1 MRNGRNA
8 IAALVLAL
16 VLSAPTFAGIMVTDV
31 APPPPPP
38 TPAAAGIMTTE
49 VTDGETQTGEA
60 ASTPEA
66 TDTVT
71 EIALTLLQSMLTLF

>member
-16 VLSAPTFAGIMVTDV
+16 TLSSPTFAGIMVTDV

-38 TPAAAGIMTTE
+38 ANSQTQTAA
-49 VTDGETQTGEA
+49 TDGIIYTDDAKSALG
-60 ASTPEA
+60 A
-66 TDTVT
+66 TDSTT
-71 EIALTLLQSMLTLF
+71 EIALTLLQSVLMLL